1 MISAWPESTP
11 GSSLPRD
18 MGGCPSPI
26 SSVLSTPPH
35 GLTRLVG
42 SAVAPRD
49 MSHYLGCDLIWNHGL
64 CGCHSGR
71 GLVLRSSWICQGL
84 KSKHLCHQATGEETD
99 HEQQTSKSVVLWG
112 SCPGKHSRESSVC
125 LSAWGICRPGRPT
138 VPLRSVRPL
147 SLDRGPRGWHI
158 CQTTL
163 RSGPLVAG
171 SVLGR
176 HSAGPERTSW
186 FLPGGGGG
194 AQEAG
199 VDGRRWEGGVMELSA
214 DL

>member
-1 MISAWPESTP
+1 MSKGHILILGDTRTRANPCTVQLQTRATLDAGPEGRWQGIDLSLARVY
-11 GSSLPRD
+11 SWLLLPRD

-99 HEQQTSKSVVLWG
+99 HEQTDIQ
-112 SCPGKHSRESSVC
+112 VC
-125 LSAWGICRPGRPT
+125 
-138 VPLRSVRPL
+138 
-147 SLDRGPRGWHI
+147 
-158 CQTTL
+158 
-163 RSGPLVAG
+163 GPLG
-171 SVLGR
+171 Q
-176 HSAGPERTSW
+176 
-186 FLPGGGGG
+186 LPR
-194 AQEAG
+194 ET
-199 VDGRRWEGGVMELSA
+199 LT
-214 DL
+214 